1 MTRTLRP
8 EHFPDDSDERKD
20 RDARERDARRG
31 RRDTLAT
38 RTSMT
43 RTFVIR
49 NLVTRTLVT
58 RTSMTRTWTTRTR
71 DLMTRTFVARNLVT
85 RTWRTRIRNLMT
97 RALVTRTAS
106 WQAGPCKAKE
116 YPARRHPN
124 DSDGAAAGRTL
135 MTRTVPP
142 TRTKSSDAASPCPS
156 PVPSVTS
163 RQPCPVT
170 ASHGPSVTFL
180 HKKNASQSR
189 SRRIT
194 QVSSESVT
202 SHL

>member
-1 MTRTLRP
+1 MRARGRLGDSDLGMTRTLRP

-49 NLVTRTLVT
+49 NLVTRT
-58 RTSMTRTWTTRTR
+58 WI
-71 DLMTRTFVARNLVT
+71 T